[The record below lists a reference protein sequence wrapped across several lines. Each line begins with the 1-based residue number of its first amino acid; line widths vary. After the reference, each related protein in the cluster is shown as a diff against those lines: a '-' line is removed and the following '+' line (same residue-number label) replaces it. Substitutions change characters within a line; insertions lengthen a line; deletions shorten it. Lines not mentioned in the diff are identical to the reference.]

1 MRWTGMCWIGMRDAM
16 HLISAVFHRQYPPR
30 QALLLVFLSSAIWG
44 LLWVPMRYLESVG
57 LSGLWAVV
65 LFHLLPAAAMLPFMR
80 SLVLIGRDQW
90 GSVLAAGLL
99 MGAGFVLYSLGL
111 VMASVT
117 KTVVLF
123 YMTPIWSSLLAFV
136 WLDERAGFGRVVAI
150 AGALVGCVLITAV
163 HEDLAGFD
171 RLDML
176 GLLSGLLWAIG
187 SVIIRRYDRLD
198 YRHITFFQYL
208 LGGLIALLAALAFA
222 GPVPA
227 LPIWLVAIPPA
238 FVASSVV
245 FLPTA
250 LLIFRIMQYISPGL
264 VGILMLS
271 EALVAAVSAAWML
284 GEILTA
290 SQWAGVGLILATGA
304 FVGVAEGRKV

>member
-1 MRWTGMCWIGMRDAM
+1 MRDAM

-44 LLWVPMRYLESVG
+44 LLWVPMRYLGSVG

-90 GSVLAAGLL
+90 GPVLSAGLL

-136 WLDERAGFGRVVAI
+136 WLVERAGFGRWVAI
-150 AGALVGCVLITAV
+150 AGALIGCVLTTAV

-176 GLLSGLLWAIG
+176 GLLSGVFWAIG

-271 EALVAAVSAAWML
+271 EVFFAA
-284 GEILTA
+284 LTA
-290 SQWAGVGLILATGA
+290 SLFLGETLAALQWLGA
-304 FVGVAEGRKV
+304 AFIIMTAIIVTTSDDQNT